1 MNEQAE
7 LDLEARKWSAGGA
20 IERAAHDEFP
30 EMRPDAR
37 MTLEIACETDAGEV
51 VNGQPDVL
59 AFLDDPDLV
68 EGCTTTLEEWNDAF
82 ASGQNAVSGLLL
94 EVSNRRVQAHLDSP

>member
-30 EMRPDAR
+30 EMRRDAR
-37 MTLEIACETDAGEV
+37 MTLEIACGTDAGEV

-68 EGCTTTLEEWNDAF
+68 EGCTITLEEWSDAF
-82 ASGQNAVSGLLL
+82 ASGENAVSGLLQEAL
-94 EVSNRRVQAHLDSP
+94 DRRVQAHLDSP